1 MEGSRY
7 GKVGQLLADD
17 ANARH
22 VQALTLQYNL
32 DDVPPPA
39 ASALFAAQHVLIM
52 FSAMVASPLV
62 IGQLLGLSPELRVAL
77 ITGVM
82 LGCGL
87 GTLISAL
94 GIGWIGA
101 RLPLLLGAYAVYIGP
116 VVAIAKAESLGA
128 ATTAMLIGG
137 CLLLAVSP
145 LIGKLRSLFPPI
157 VVGTL
162 LVVTGL
168 SLMKIAVNVALGVN
182 TPFFGNPMTVIFLV
196 ASIGLITVIA
206 TFGNRT
212 VRSLSILLA
221 MVVVYGAGLVV
232 GLGNFSS
239 VADAPWFRIPT
250 FLPYGL
256 AWPGIGSLITIV
268 IYHLVAAI
276 YTMSITIA
284 LCAMIQ
290 VDPKIQRIRGAI
302 AGDGLGSII
311 AVLFGGVP
319 LISYDQ
325 NVGAISLTG
334 VASRYVIAISGIMLV
349 AMAFLP
355 KIGAVIGMVPP
366 FLLGGTLV
374 FMFGMIAVV
383 GIRIVAGAIE
393 GQRDILLL
401 AATLGLSVVVNM
413 APSSAFDIFPP
424 AVRILAAD
432 GIVVG
437 TVVSILLNLI
447 LPREDARSGTGA
459 PNERASQL

>member
-1 MEGSRY
+1 MEGSRH
-7 GKVGQLLADD
+7 GKVGELLAEDGD
-17 ANARH
+17 ARG
-22 VQALTLQYNL
+22 VDALSLQYRL
-32 DDVPPPA
+32 DDVPPVV
-39 ASALFAAQHVLIM
+39 ALVLFGAQHVLIM

-77 ITGVM
+77 ITAVM
-82 LGCGL
+82 LGCGI
-87 GTLISAL
+87 GTLVSAL
-94 GIGWIGA
+94 GVGWIGA

-128 ATTAMLIGG
+128 ATADMLIGG
-137 CLLLAVSP
+137 FLLLAVSP
-145 LIGKLRSLFPPI
+145 LIAKLRSLFPPI
-157 VVGTL
+157 VVGAL

-168 SLMKIAVNVALGVN
+168 SLMKIAMNVALGVN
-182 TPFFGNPMTVIFLV
+182 TPFFGRPMTVIFLV
-196 ASIGLITVIA
+196 ASIVLITIVA
-206 TFGNRT
+206 AFGKRT

-221 MVVVYGAGLVV
+221 MIAVYGAGLAS

-239 VADAPWFRIPT
+239 VADAPWFRVPT
-250 FLPYGL
+250 LLPYGL
-256 AWPGIGSLITIV
+256 SWPGIGGLITIA
-268 IYHLVAAI
+268 IYHLIAAI

-290 VDPKIQRIRGAI
+290 VDPRIQRIRGAI

-334 VASRYVIAISGIMLV
+334 VASRYVVAVSGMMLV
-349 AMAFLP
+349 GMAFLP

-366 FLLGGTLV
+366 FVLGGTLV

-383 GIRIVAGAIE
+383 GIRIIAGAIE
-393 GQRDILLL
+393 GQRDTLIL

-424 AVRILAAD
+424 VMRILAAD

-437 TVVSILLNLI
+437 TVVSILLNQL
-447 LPREDARSGTGA
+447 LPRADAKSGAGA
-459 PNERASQL
+459 PK

>member
-1 MEGSRY
+1 MEGSRH
-7 GKVGQLLADD
+7 GRVGELLAEDG
-17 ANARH
+17 NARG
-22 VQALTLQYNL
+22 VDALQLQYNL
-32 DDVPPPA
+32 DDVPPAIPLV
-39 ASALFAAQHVLIM
+39 LFGAQHVLIM

-62 IGQLLGLSPELRVAL
+62 IGQLLGLSPALRLTL
-77 ITGVM
+77 ITAVM

-128 ATTAMLIGG
+128 ATADMLIGG
-137 CLLLAVSP
+137 LLLLVVSP
-145 LIGKLRSLFPPI
+145 LIGKLRSLFPPM

-196 ASIGLITVIA
+196 TSIALIAIIA
-206 TFGNRT
+206 AFGNRA

-221 MVVVYGAGLVV
+221 MVVIYGAGLAS

-250 FLPYGL
+250 LLPYGL
-256 AWPGIGSLITIV
+256 SWPGAGGLITIV
-268 IYHLVAAI
+268 IYHLIAAI

-290 VDPKIQRIRGAI
+290 VDPQIRRIRGAI

-334 VASRYVIAISGIMLV
+334 VASRYVVAVSGLMLV
-349 AMAFLP
+349 GMAFLP

-374 FMFGMIAVV
+374 FMFGMITVV
-383 GIRIVAGAIE
+383 GIRIIAVAIE
-393 GQRDILLL
+393 GQRDGLVL
-401 AATLGLSVVVNM
+401 AATLGLSTVVNM

-424 AVRILAAD
+424 VVRILAAD

-437 TVVSILLNLI
+437 TVVSVLLNLI
-447 LPREDARSGTGA
+447 LPRADVESGAGA
-459 PNERASQL
+459 PK